1 MRYKQLQAEIKKY
14 DTNNKKNYK
23 IIQIIPIKVKVMI
36 FKKLLIHIVI
46 KVYLAIRLQTLIPN
60 LKKDRENS
68 KQC

>member
-60 LKKDRENS
+60 LKKF
-68 KQC
+68 

>member
-1 MRYKQLQAEIKKY
+1 MRDKQLQAEIKKY

-46 KVYLAIRLQTLIPN
+46 KVYSAIRLQTLIPN
-60 LKKDRENS
+60 LKKV
-68 KQC
+68 

>member
-1 MRYKQLQAEIKKY
+1 MGYKQLQAEIKKY

-60 LKKDRENS
+60 LKKV
-68 KQC
+68 

>member
-1 MRYKQLQAEIKKY
+1 MKYKQLQAEIKKY

-60 LKKDRENS
+60 LKKF
-68 KQC
+68 

>member
-60 LKKDRENS
+60 LKKV
-68 KQC
+68 

>member
-1 MRYKQLQAEIKKY
+1 MMYKQLQAEIKKY

-60 LKKDRENS
+60 LKKF
-68 KQC
+68 

>member
-23 IIQIIPIKVKVMI
+23 IIQIIPIKIKVMI

-60 LKKDRENS
+60 LKKV
-68 KQC
+68 